1 MLKSDVD
8 LIVLGISS
16 KGIEWVSDLA
26 TKAADP
32 TAAKHMADLLMKRG
46 VLVSNAGQRGNV
58 LKIRP
63 PLVFNKS
70 DADYFLNIFT
80 DVLKDNEP
88 K

>member
-1 MLKSDVD
+1 MGDIRDQGLF
-8 LIVLGISS
+8 I
-16 KGIEWVSDLA
+16 GIEWVSNKT

-32 TAAKHMADLLMKRG
+32 KAAKHMADLLMQKG
-46 VLVSNAGQRGNV
+46 VLVSNAGQQGNV

-80 DVLKDNEP
+80 DVLKENKSTSFP
-88 K
+88 Q